1 MNVILLDEVDNLGEK
16 GEMVSVK
23 PGYGRNFLIPRG
35 LARIATKGAV
45 RASEEEYKQSER
57 KRSAKKDQAVQMG
70 RQLEA
75 ITVEVPM
82 RIGEGGRIF
91 GSVTTQMIEDLLR
104 EKGFEIER
112 RRLEISEDIKTIGE
126 YTGSAKLHADVTSE
140 FKINVTPDIVPGA

>member
-16 GEMVSVK
+16 GELVSVK

-35 LARIATKGAV
+35 LAKIATKGTV
-45 RASEEEYKQSER
+45 RAAEEEYKQSER
-57 KRSAKKDQAVQMG
+57 KRSAKKDQAVRMG
-70 RQLEA
+70 RQLEN

-91 GSVTTQMIEDLLR
+91 GSVTTQMVADKLTEQ
-104 EKGFEIER
+104 GFELER
-112 RRLEISEDIKTIGE
+112 RRLTISEDIKTIGE
-126 YTGSAKLHADVTSE
+126 YTGSVKLHPDVTSE